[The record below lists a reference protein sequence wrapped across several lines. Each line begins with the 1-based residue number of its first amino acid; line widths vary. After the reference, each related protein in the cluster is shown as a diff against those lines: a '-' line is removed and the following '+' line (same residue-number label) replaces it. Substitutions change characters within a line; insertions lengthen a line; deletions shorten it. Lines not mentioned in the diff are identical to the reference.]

1 MPECWVRA
9 KGSNHGA
16 HGVPRGVREF
26 SSVGVLAI
34 DGPDLGGILVE
45 GVEMDHPVEDNG
57 DEFAPGGVAFGLGG
71 DGSFKT
77 KFCVRPPGF
86 APVAQRGAAEI
97 HVLMPLRDAQRNA
110 PIQIVFG
117 ESSRSRIHHADE
129 AIAVAVFLIEQGRG
143 MLGVEPGGCF
153 GSVGVV
159 CK

>member
-1 MPECWVRA
+1 
-9 KGSNHGA
+9 
-16 HGVPRGVREF
+16 
-26 SSVGVLAI
+26 
-34 DGPDLGGILVE
+34 
-45 GVEMDHPVEDNG
+45 
-57 DEFAPGGVAFGLGG
+57 
-71 DGSFKT
+71 
-77 KFCVRPPGF
+77 
-86 APVAQRGAAEI
+86 VAQRGAAEI

-159 CK
+159 CKVILLLRDPGKEYFETVVERDVVVLVFFHHGAGSFGDLLARSASPG